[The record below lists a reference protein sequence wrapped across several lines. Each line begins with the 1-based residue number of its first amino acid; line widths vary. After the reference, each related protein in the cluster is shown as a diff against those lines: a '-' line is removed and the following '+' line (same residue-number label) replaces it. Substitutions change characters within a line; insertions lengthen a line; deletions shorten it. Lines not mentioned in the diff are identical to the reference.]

1 MIDLLIYAAIFLFG
15 AWIGAR
21 LFPVY
26 YLPPSCFG
34 SNPTWQEQSEFG
46 CEDCMFLDECS
57 KRL

>member
-1 MIDLLIYAAIFLFG
+1 MIDILIYTGIFVFG
-15 AWIGAR
+15 VWIGGR
-21 LFPVY
+21 LFPTY

-34 SNPTWQEQSEFG
+34 SNPDWQAQAKNG